1 MSARRFLLASIV
13 SAAIDVV
20 LATPADLPARV
31 ALLEAALQKN
41 DRAAEA
47 LAAARAALMPTA
59 WTEQAVVEALSAKLR
74 PTATVTK
81 TQMAAIRSCVGSALD
96 AAELN
101 ALLDELKAAKGP
113 RAIGRRIAKYD
124 SVVIGLIVTALTE

>member
-1 MSARRFLLASIV
+1 MASIV

-41 DRAAEA
+41 ERAAEP
-47 LAAARAALMPTA
+47 LAAARAVLTPTT

-81 TQMAAIRSCVGSALD
+81 TQMAAIRSYVGSG
-96 AAELN
+96 LN
-101 ALLDELKAAKGP
+101 EADLTALLDELKTAKGP
-113 RAIGRRIAKYD
+113 RAIGRRIATYD
-124 SVVIGLIVTALTE
+124 STVIGLIVAALTE